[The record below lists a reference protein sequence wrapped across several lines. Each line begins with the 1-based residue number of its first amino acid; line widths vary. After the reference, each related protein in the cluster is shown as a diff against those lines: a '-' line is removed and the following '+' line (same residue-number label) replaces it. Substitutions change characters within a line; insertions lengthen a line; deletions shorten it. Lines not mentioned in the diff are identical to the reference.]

1 MMFGNIPFARYAKSY
16 YSHFY
21 NTKRTYYET
30 FYKVVDVDQL
40 LSKSISDIRHFRKTA
55 APIQILNI
63 PFDTT
68 PEKLCK
74 LLGPPKFK
82 RIEAGPSTFERTTF
96 FYRRPF
102 FSDKAIFQFNF
113 LNEVFSS
120 CVVTFV
126 QYKNSN
132 QRLFLKIIEEKYL
145 RPEDGGRD
153 AGRDGGQNA
162 VQNGGQVGVQNGAQD
177 RLQDQTLKASE
188 GIIDTQGNVILYEE
202 NVYSSLVY
210 VNAAMAH
217 KNIEEEVDE
226 KMKLADLVYWK
237 KHYQNWS
244 DNL

>member
-1 MMFGNIPFARYAKSY
+1 MVFGNISLSRYAKSY

-40 LSKSISDIRHFRKTA
+40 LSKSISDSRHFRKTVE
-55 APIQILNI
+55 PIQILNI

-68 PEKLCK
+68 PGQLCK

-82 RIEAGPSTFERTTF
+82 RIEAGPSSLERATF

-102 FSDKAIFQFNF
+102 FGGKAIFQFNF
-113 LNEVFSS
+113 LVEVFSS

-132 QRLFLKIIEEKYL
+132 ERTFLKIIEEKYL
-145 RPEDGGRD
+145 QP
-153 AGRDGGQNA
+153 RDGRRDGRQDEPRD
-162 VQNGGQVGVQNGAQD
+162 GAQD
-177 RLQDQTLKASE
+177 QQLKASE

-226 KMKLADLVYWK
+226 KLKLAGLLHWK

>member
-1 MMFGNIPFARYAKSY
+1 MMFGNISLSRYAKSY

-68 PEKLCK
+68 PGQLCK

-82 RIEAGPSTFERTTF
+82 RMEAGPSSLERVTF

-102 FSDKAIFQFNF
+102 FGGKAIFQFNF
-113 LNEVFSS
+113 LNEVFCS

-132 QRLFLKIIEEKYL
+132 ERTFLKIIEEKYL
-145 RPEDGGRD
+145 QPRD
-153 AGRDGGQNA
+153 
-162 VQNGGQVGVQNGAQD
+162 GAQD
-177 RLQDQTLKASE
+177 QPLQASE
-188 GIIDTQGNVILYEE
+188 GIIDTQGNVIFYEE

-217 KNIEEEVDE
+217 KNIEAEVDE
-226 KMKLADLVYWK
+226 KLKLADLAHWE

-244 DNL
+244 NNL

>member
-1 MMFGNIPFARYAKSY
+1 MFGNIPFARYAKSY

-40 LSKSISDIRHFRKTA
+40 LSKSISGIQHFRKTGS
-55 APIQILNI
+55 PIQILNI

-68 PEKLCK
+68 PVKLCK
-74 LLGPPKFK
+74 LLGSPKFK
-82 RIEAGPSTFERTTF
+82 RIEARPSSLERTTF

-102 FSDKAIFQFNF
+102 FAGKAIFQFNF
-113 LNEVFSS
+113 LNELFIS

-132 QRLFLKIIEEKYL
+132 ERLFLNIIREKYL
-145 RPEDGGRD
+145 RPQEPE
-153 AGRDGGQNA
+153 
-162 VQNGGQVGVQNGAQD
+162 
-177 RLQDQTLKASE
+177 LKASE

-210 VNAAMAH
+210 VNAAMVH
-217 KNIEEEVDE
+217 KNIEAEVDE
-226 KMKLADLVYWK
+226 KLKLVDLLYWK
-237 KHYQNWS
+237 KHYQNWT

>member
-1 MMFGNIPFARYAKSY
+1 MFGNISLYRYAKSY

-40 LSKSISDIRHFRKTA
+40 LSKSISDIRHFRKTV

-68 PEKLCK
+68 PGQLCK

-82 RIEAGPSTFERTTF
+82 RIEAKHSSLERTTF

-102 FSDKAIFQFNF
+102 FGGKAIFQFNF

-132 QRLFLKIIEEKYL
+132 ERTFLKIIEEKYL
-145 RPEDGGRD
+145 QP
-153 AGRDGGQNA
+153 RDGGQDGTQDGG
-162 VQNGGQVGVQNGAQD
+162 QNGTQNGAQD
-177 RLQDQTLKASE
+177 QPLKASE

-226 KMKLADLVYWK
+226 KLKLADLLHWK

>member
-1 MMFGNIPFARYAKSY
+1 MFGNISLSRYAKSY

-40 LSKSISDIRHFRKTA
+40 LSKSISDIRNFRKTVA
-55 APIQILNI
+55 AIQILNI

-68 PEKLCK
+68 PGQLCK
-74 LLGPPKFK
+74 LLGTPKFK
-82 RIEAGPSTFERTTF
+82 RIEAGPPSLERATF

-102 FSDKAIFQFNF
+102 FGGKAIFQFNF

-120 CVVTFV
+120 CVVTFI
-126 QYKNSN
+126 QYQNSN
-132 QRLFLKIIEEKYL
+132 ERTFLKIIEEKYL
-145 RPEDGGRD
+145 QP
-153 AGRDGGQNA
+153 
-162 VQNGGQVGVQNGAQD
+162 
-177 RLQDQTLKASE
+177 LKASE

-226 KMKLADLVYWK
+226 KLKLADLVLWK

>member
-1 MMFGNIPFARYAKSY
+1 MFGNISLSRYAKSY

-40 LSKSISDIRHFRKTA
+40 LSKSISDIRHFRKTV

-68 PEKLCK
+68 PGQLCK

-82 RIEAGPSTFERTTF
+82 RIEAGHSSLERTTF

-102 FSDKAIFQFNF
+102 FGGKAIFQFNF

-132 QRLFLKIIEEKYL
+132 ERTFLKIISSISKMVSGSL
-145 RPEDGGRD
+145 TKILVLPK
-153 AGRDGGQNA
+153 QN
-162 VQNGGQVGVQNGAQD
+162 
-177 RLQDQTLKASE
+177 
-188 GIIDTQGNVILYEE
+188 
-202 NVYSSLVY
+202 
-210 VNAAMAH
+210 
-217 KNIEEEVDE
+217 
-226 KMKLADLVYWK
+226 
-237 KHYQNWS
+237 
-244 DNL
+244 

>member
-40 LSKSISDIRHFRKTA
+40 LSKSISDIRLFRKTA
-55 APIQILNI
+55 ASIQILNI
-63 PFDTT
+63 PFDST
-68 PEKLCK
+68 PGQLCK

-82 RIEAGPSTFERTTF
+82 RTEAGPSSLERATF

-102 FSDKAIFQFNF
+102 FGGKAIFQFNF

-132 QRLFLKIIEEKYL
+132 ERTFLKIITEKYL
-145 RPEDGGRD
+145 RARDGGWDGGRD
-153 AGRDGGQNA
+153 GTRDRMEGRA
-162 VQNGGQVGVQNGAQD
+162 
-177 RLQDQTLKASE
+177 RR
-188 GIIDTQGNVILYEE
+188 
-202 NVYSSLVY
+202 
-210 VNAAMAH
+210 
-217 KNIEEEVDE
+217 
-226 KMKLADLVYWK
+226 
-237 KHYQNWS
+237 
-244 DNL
+244 